1 MTETTDK
8 KRLTDIEIDELVEKY
23 TCLKQ
28 KAKTN
33 IKEKNE
39 FSLFE
44 KEFIFHM
51 NRIIDI
57 YTCKYKR
64 FSNYEDIRQESF
76 ESLML
81 AVDSFKRSKG
91 KFVGWVKMYSKT
103 KAFRQANKHSTM
115 NIPIK
120 DAKNTPPIKIAMEDL
135 PTEDLMRSSS
145 MRDSPEQT
153 AIKNDLWLKVHKSFH
168 KLSEKELKI
177 IQYHFSV
184 DNGEYANIAELCS
197 SLSLSTFDYKRYLK
211 NAVKKVEVDLN
222 LDKCQLSKLI

>member
-1 MTETTDK
+1 MTETTNK

-23 TCLKQ
+23 ICLKQ

-33 IKEKNE
+33 VKEKNE
-39 FSLFE
+39 FLLFE
-44 KEFIFHM
+44 KEFVFHM
-51 NRIIDI
+51 NRIIDL
-57 YTCKYKR
+57 YTYKYKR

-81 AVDSFKRSKG
+81 AVDSFKKSKG

-115 NIPIK
+115 NIPMKNAK
-120 DAKNTPPIKIAMEDL
+120 DTPPIKIAMEDL
-135 PTEDLMRSSS
+135 PTEDLMKSSAAK
-145 MRDSPEQT
+145 DSPEQT
-153 AIKNDLWLKVHKSFH
+153 AIKNDLWSRVRKSFH

-184 DNGEYANIAELCS
+184 DNDEYANIAELCS
-197 SLSLSTFDYKRYLK
+197 ALSLSAFDYKRYLK
-211 NAVKKVEVDLN
+211 NAAKKVEIDLN
-222 LDKCQLSKLI
+222 LNKSELSNLI

>member
-1 MTETTDK
+1 MTETTNK

-23 TCLKQ
+23 IFLKQ

-39 FSLFE
+39 FLVFE
-44 KEFIFHM
+44 KEFVFHM
-51 NRIIDI
+51 NHIIDL
-57 YTCKYKR
+57 YTYKYKR

-81 AVDSFKRSKG
+81 AVDSFKKSKG

-103 KAFRQANKHSTM
+103 KASRQANKHSTIK
-115 NIPIK
+115 IPMKNAK
-120 DAKNTPPIKIAMEDL
+120 DTPPIKVAMEDL
-135 PTEDLMRSSS
+135 PVEDLMRSSS
-145 MRDSPEQT
+145 AKDSPEQT
-153 AIKNDLWLKVHKSFH
+153 AIKNDLWSKVHKSFH

-197 SLSLSTFDYKRYLK
+197 SLSLSTLDYKRYLK
-211 NAVKKVEVDLN
+211 NAAKKVEVDLN
-222 LDKCQLSKLI
+222 LNKSELSNLI